1 MIKELIYDRAN
12 RRMRFIN
19 IFLNFVNIFERDV
32 KPGEENENNVDIG
45 NPD

>member
-1 MIKELIYDRAN
+1 MLIYDRAN

-19 IFLNFVNIFERDV
+19 MFSNPGKVFERDV
-32 KPGEENENNVDIG
+32 KPGEKNENNINAG